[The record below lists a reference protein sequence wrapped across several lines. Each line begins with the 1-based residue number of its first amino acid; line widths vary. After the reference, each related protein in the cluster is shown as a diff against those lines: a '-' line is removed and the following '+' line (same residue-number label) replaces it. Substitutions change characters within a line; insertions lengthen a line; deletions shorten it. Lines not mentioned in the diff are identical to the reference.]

1 MKGDN
6 IIDELRAKF
15 GMQNVLLK
23 HNVGMR
29 SVGIIVSGN
38 NLHVGISLRHQE
50 DQPNKRKARH
60 IALGRAVRAHGI
72 YNGALQVRVRE
83 EKRKEP
89 LAFTMENLTPEAIQQ
104 AVTDLFSGDF
114 WK

>member
-6 IIDELRAKF
+6 IIDDLRAKF
-15 GMQNVLLK
+15 GVHNVMLK
-23 HNVGMR
+23 HNVGNR
-29 SVGIIVSGN
+29 SVGIILSGN
-38 NLHVGISLRHQE
+38 NLHVGISLRHAE

-60 IALGRAVRAHGI
+60 IALGRALRSHGV
-72 YNGALQVRVRE
+72 YSGNLQVRARE

-89 LAFTMENLTPEAIQQ
+89 LGFTIENLTPEGVEQVVA
-104 AVTDLFSGDF
+104 DLFSGDF